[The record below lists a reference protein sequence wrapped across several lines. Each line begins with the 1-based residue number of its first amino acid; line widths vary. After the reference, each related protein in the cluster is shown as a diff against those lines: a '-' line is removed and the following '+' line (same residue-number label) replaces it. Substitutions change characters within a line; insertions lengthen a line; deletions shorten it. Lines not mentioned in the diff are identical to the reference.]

1 VLEGGLVLKSFTE
14 EQKQRIAQSLQRR
27 RWIER
32 LSLLAGVASVY
43 VLTYLYVDSHHE
55 IAGLG
60 GEGPAA
66 VACAVAVTVLL
77 VHLWNWRCPA
87 CGVQLPARL
96 GNACRRCGAPFRHD
110 PSARQ
115 AALSPEP
122 AAPPQRATPQAT
134 KAAAPARKVAARPPK
149 TTGDKPKPAAAETRE
164 ATAKKPLTPV
174 ELWAVAAGAN
184 LTITWERELDA
195 LALPNGREKA
205 REVLGRQWSVHGT
218 DDARQTFDW
227 LRHQGHSAEFEQ
239 ILHALQKVP
248 TEKIESFVAAQDRH
262 IRRAVLFVSEHGSE
276 LKDGTLTAWDTVRLS
291 FLARASFTA
300 GWIDEAAA
308 WDVAL
313 EAARK
318 LQRSY
323 GSWAELS
330 QNFLLGR
337 EFWGEASP
345 ESMAAFRKNADW
357 LLTHERSPWTQLPW
371 DLPLATKHLN

>member
-1 VLEGGLVLKSFTE
+1 MRSFTE
-14 EQKQRIAQSLQRR
+14 EQKQRIVQSLQRR
-27 RWIER
+27 RWSGG
-32 LSLLAGVASVY
+32 LSLLAGVASVC
-43 VLTYLYVDSHHE
+43 VLIYLYLGPRHG

-66 VACAVAVTVLL
+66 VAGAVAVALLL
-77 VHLWNWRCPA
+77 VHLWSWRCPA
-87 CGVQLPARL
+87 CGVRLPPRP
-96 GNACRRCGAPFRHD
+96 GSACRRCGAPFRHD
-110 PSARQ
+110 SGARQ
-115 AALSPEP
+115 AAPPPEP
-122 AAPPQRATPQAT
+122 AAPPRRATPPAA
-134 KAAAPARKVAARPPK
+134 KAAAPARKVAASPPK
-149 TTGDKPKPAAAETRE
+149 TTGDKPKPAAAATRG

-184 LTITWERELDA
+184 LSITWERQLDA
-195 LALPNGREKA
+195 LALPNGQEKA
-205 REVLGRQWSVHGT
+205 REVLGRQWSVHGA

-239 ILHALQKVP
+239 ILHALEGVP
-248 TEKIESFVAAQDRH
+248 AEKIESFVAAQDRH

-276 LKDGTLTAWDTVRLS
+276 LKGGTLTAWDTVRLS
-291 FLARASFTA
+291 FLARATFTA

-330 QNFLLGR
+330 RNFLLGR